1 MENTNAV
8 SIPLVDVLSE
18 LLGKR
23 VVMGGEKYVE
33 FDTLKEVPNTIIIT
47 AENLKIVKDNEQN
60 SILVR
65 DSLMIN
71 GKDYNGN
78 TISFT
83 KDDTDGVIQVKS
95 AFEMGLQETIIHFKC
110 GTKLPM
116 KVEDFNDFALW
127 FMQERN
133 KFFTGEYNAN

>member
-23 VVMGGEKYVE
+23 VVMGGEKYIE
-33 FDTLKEVPNTIIIT
+33 FDTLKEVSSADIRT
-47 AENLKIVKDNEQN
+47 AENIKALNEKEQKDLL
-60 SILVR
+60 IR
-65 DSLMIN
+65 DALMLA
-71 GKDYNGN
+71 GKEYQGN
-78 TISFT
+78 NVSFT
-83 KDDTDGVIQVKS
+83 KEDADGVIQVKS
-95 AFEMGLQETIIHFKC
+95 AFEIGLQETIIHFKC

-116 KVEDFNDFALW
+116 KVEDFNDFTLW